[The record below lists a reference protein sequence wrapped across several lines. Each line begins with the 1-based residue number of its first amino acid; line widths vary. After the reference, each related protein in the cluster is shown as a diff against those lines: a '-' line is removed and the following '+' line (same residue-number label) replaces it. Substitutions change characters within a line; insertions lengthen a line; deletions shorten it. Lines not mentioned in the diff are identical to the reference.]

1 MKKIKLNKRNLI
13 IAICTIIVLIIA
25 IIVVIKVINKDK
37 KEENEINNEL
47 EIGDFETEIDM
58 TNLENSQIREDG
70 MKINTSSKIA
80 EGIEFNDVLIKDITI
95 ESSGDMAV
103 FNASVENTLGKDIE
117 GYIIYLTFL
126 DNNGEVIDK
135 VETFFPDIPDGETG
149 YISATTPKDIATAK
163 DIKIERQMI

>member
-126 DNNGEVIDK
+126 DSSGEVIDK

-149 YISATTPKDIATAK
+149 YISATTPKDIATAD

>member
-1 MKKIKLNKRNLI
+1 MKKLKLTKKS
-13 IAICTIIVLIIA
+13 LIIA
-25 IIVVIKVINKDK
+25 IIIVAILIIATIVIINIVTKDK
-37 KEENEINNEL
+37 ENGNDVNNEL
-47 EIGDFETEIDM
+47 EIGDFQTEIDM
-58 TNLENSQIREDG
+58 TNLENSQIRDDG

-80 EGIEFNDVLIKDITI
+80 QGIEFNDVLIKDITI

-126 DNNGEVIDK
+126 DSSGEVIDK

-149 YISATTPKDIATAK
+149 YISATTPKDIATAD